1 MKRKII
7 PQTQERIDCS
17 ERRVCK
23 ATRISRSSQRYK
35 RVRENRDLPLME
47 AILKLVMR
55 YPRYGYRAITAKLRA
70 NGWVVNAKR
79 VYRLWRKEGLKVP
92 RKARKQRA
100 KGGSKNSYRNRPPA
114 HKDDVWAM
122 DFIFDSTAS
131 GGTLKMLVVE
141 DEFTR
146 ELLAFEV
153 GGKGFNG
160 NKVAEVLTDLFST
173 RGVPK
178 AIRSDNGSEFVGRV
192 VSDRLGVADV
202 NPLRVEAGCP
212 WENCMVESLNSII
225 RDDLLNVEMFGSVR
239 EAKNSTTAW
248 KLEYNNLRPH
258 GSLKYKTPA
267 WFAENCQPAPDSASL
282 RPTQSGSSKKKIRF

>member
-1 MKRKII
+1 MSPIGKKKII
-7 PQTQERIDCS
+7 PQIQEKIDCS
-17 ERRVCK
+17 ERRACK
-23 ATRISRSSQRYK
+23 VTKISRSSLRYK
-35 RVRENRDLPLME
+35 PVREKLDAPLIE
-47 AILKLVMR
+47 AILELVMQH
-55 YPRYGYRAITAKLRA
+55 PRYGYRTITAKLRD

-79 VYRLWRKEGLKVP
+79 VYRLWRKEGLKVS

-100 KGGSKNSYRNRPPA
+100 KGGSKNSYRNRPPK

-192 VSDRLGVADV
+192 VSSRLVVADV
-202 NPLRVEAGCP
+202 KPLRVEAGCP
-212 WENCMVESLNSII
+212 WEKCMVESLNSII
-225 RDDLLNVEMFGSVR
+225 RDDFLNVEMFGSVR
-239 EAKNSTTAW
+239 EAK
-248 KLEYNNLRPH
+248 K
-258 GSLKYKTPA
+258 
-267 WFAENCQPAPDSASL
+267 
-282 RPTQSGSSKKKIRF
+282 